1 MTMLLLEKIA
11 KKFWKGEKKNRMR
24 CVPEKLR
31 MIFVTRR
38 RLRLLIREDT
48 RKYAL
53 DDAIPAEYVH
63 FYQG

>member
-1 MTMLLLEKIA
+1 MFKDVEDDNVVVGKNRQEILKRRE
-11 KKFWKGEKKNRMR
+11 KNRMR

-53 DDAIPAEYVH
+53 DDA
-63 FYQG
+63 

>member
-1 MTMLLLEKIA
+1 MWKMTMLLEKIA
-11 KKFWKGEKKNRMR
+11 KKFWKGKKKNRMR

-53 DDAIPAEYVH
+53 DDA
-63 FYQG
+63 